1 MTLDDTALSAEES
14 ARRAV
19 SAVWRIDAAKIV
31 ATLTRYTGDFAL
43 AEDLAQEA
51 LAEALAQWPRTGVPR
66 NGGAWLTT
74 TAKRRAIDHWRR
86 RERYE
91 DRLAQIAGDMDPA
104 GEEPWDPDEIDD
116 DVLRLIF
123 ISCHPVLAPQARV
136 ALTLR
141 IVAGLSTEEIAAAF
155 LVPVSTVQQRIVRAK
170 KQLAE
175 AEVPFEAP
183 AGADLA
189 PRLAAVLGVIYL
201 VFTEAHAASHG
212 DDVIRPELAR
222 EALRLGRSLAVLLP
236 NEPSPHGLV
245 ALMELT
251 ASRFPARLDA
261 SGDPVL
267 LADQD
272 RARWDRGAI
281 SRGRAALARVDRIGR
296 GRDAYALQA
305 GIAECHALAP
315 SVEETDWATIV
326 RLYDALLSI
335 TPSPIIELNRASAV
349 AMASGPAEAL
359 EIVERLAQ
367 DPRLRA
373 SHLVPSVRAEL
384 LERLGRAEEARE
396 AFAEAAARARNAR
409 DRAILQARAATGR

>member
-1 MTLDDTALSAEES
+1 MTLDDAVPRAEES

-19 SAVWRIDAAKIV
+19 SAVWRADAAKIV
-31 ATLTRYTGDFAL
+31 ATLTRYTGDFTL

-51 LAEALAQWPRTGVPR
+51 LAEALEQWPRAGIPR

-86 RERYE
+86 RERYA
-91 DRLAQIAGDMDPA
+91 DRLALIAA
-104 GEEPWDPDEIDD
+104 EGEPVDDSPWDPDEIDD

-123 ISCHPVLAPQARV
+123 IACHPVLTSQARV

-141 IVAGLSTEEIAAAF
+141 IVAGLTTEEIAAAF

-170 KQLAE
+170 RQLTE
-175 AEVPFEAP
+175 ADVPFEAP
-183 AGADLA
+183 SGADLA
-189 PRLAAVLGVIYL
+189 PRLAAALGVIYL
-201 VFTEAHAASHG
+201 VFTEAHSASHG
-212 DDVIRPELAR
+212 DDVIRPDLAR
-222 EALRLGRSLAVLLP
+222 EALRLGRSLAALLP
-236 NEPSPHGLV
+236 DEPGPQGLV

-261 SGDPVL
+261 SGDSIL

-272 RARWDRGAI
+272 RTRWDRGAI
-281 SRGRAALARVDRIGR
+281 SRGRDALARVDRLGR

-305 GIAECHALAP
+305 GIAECHAIAP

-326 RLYDALLSI
+326 RLYDALLRIAS
-335 TPSPIIELNRASAV
+335 SPVVELNRASAV
-349 AMASGPAEAL
+349 SMASGPAEAL
-359 EIVERLAQ
+359 EIVDRLAQ
-367 DPRLRA
+367 EKRLSA
-373 SHLVPSVRAEL
+373 SHLVPAVRAEL
-384 LERLGRAEEARE
+384 LERLGRTEEARE
-396 AFAEAAARARNAR
+396 AFAEAASRARNAR